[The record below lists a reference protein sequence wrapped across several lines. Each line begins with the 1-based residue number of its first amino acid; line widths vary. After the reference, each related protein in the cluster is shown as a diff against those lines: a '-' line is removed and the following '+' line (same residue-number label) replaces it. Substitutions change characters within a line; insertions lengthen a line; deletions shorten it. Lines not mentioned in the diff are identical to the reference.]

1 MLRLHKIY
9 KQQRFRYSALAR
21 CVAWANISVQV
32 LFPLAV
38 TFTPTMAARA
48 HNAALPRLS
57 AENTAVATDNN
68 AEKNI
73 ASVAANAGKF
83 LSSQPDS
90 DATRNFVTGMA
101 TAKATQ
107 QIQEWLGKY
116 GTARVKLNADKDFS
130 LKDSSLEM

>member
-1 MLRLHKIY
+1 MSRFKKAN
-9 KQQRFRYSALAR
+9 KQPRFRYSALAH
-21 CVAWANISVQV
+21 CVAWANISIQV

-38 TFTPTMAARA
+38 TFTPTMTAR
-48 HNAALPRLS
+48 AALPRLS
-57 AENTAVATDNN
+57 TENTAVATDNN

-73 ASVAANAGKF
+73 ASFAANAGKF

-107 QIQEWLGKY
+107 EIQEWLGKY
-116 GTARVKLNADKDFS
+116 GNGRK
-130 LKDSSLEM
+130 

>member
-1 MLRLHKIY
+1 MSRLKKAY
-9 KQQRFRYSALAR
+9 KQPRFRYSALAH
-21 CVAWANISVQV
+21 CVAWANISIQV

-38 TFTPTMAARA
+38 TFTPTMTARA

-57 AENTAVATDNN
+57 TENTAVATDNN
-68 AEKNI
+68 ADKNI
-73 ASVAANAGKF
+73 ASFAANAGKF

-107 QIQEWLGKY
+107 EI
-116 GTARVKLNADKDFS
+116 
-130 LKDSSLEM
+130 